1 MIDIAY
7 SVTENYVD
15 YCLVSVGSLL
25 SIDHGQGVRIHILS
39 DTFSDDLKSKI
50 SIFIKSRGGDVEFHV
65 ISDDFTK
72 DLKLGVWTK
81 HAWYRISLPEILPDI
96 QKILYVD
103 VDIAFANSLKNIFA
117 LDLSGH
123 SMAACMDVKAMD
135 MEVYRR
141 LNLPSDYRYVC
152 SGVLMMNLE
161 YMRENHTKDRILDYA
176 RTNLE
181 RLQSPD
187 QDSINAVCH
196 DTMLQLPLNYGVM
209 DAFYRHEGFVRRY
222 RKELV
227 DASRNPVII
236 HYAGCP
242 PWFAETTPHPM
253 ESYFWESATKNN
265 IRIQI
270 KHWSYGLNRFKIYLK
285 RALACCGVKRYAC
298 MKPVNLKRFIKEND
312 L

>member
-7 SVTENYVD
+7 SVTENYAD
-15 YCLVSVGSLL
+15 YCLVSIGSLL
-25 SIDHGQGVRIHILS
+25 AIDHGQRVRIHILS
-39 DTFSDDLKSKI
+39 DTFPETLKSKFSTFVRNRNADI
-50 SIFIKSRGGDVEFHV
+50 EFHLV
-65 ISDDFTK
+65 SDDFTQ

-81 HAWYRISLPEILPDI
+81 HAWYRICLPHILPHT

-103 VDIAFANSLKNIFA
+103 VDIAFANSLKNLFEIN
-117 LDLSGH
+117 LNGY
-123 SMAACMDVKAMD
+123 SMAACMDVKTMD
-135 MEVYRR
+135 KDVYGR
-141 LNLPSDYRYVC
+141 LNLPSEYRYIC

-161 YMRENHTKDRILDYA
+161 YMRENHTKERILDFA
-176 RTNLE
+176 RNNFE

-187 QDSINAVCH
+187 QDSINVVCH
-196 DTMLQLPLNYGVM
+196 ETILQLPLNYGVM
-209 DAFYRHEGFVRRY
+209 DAFYRNDDFIRVY

-227 DASRNPVII
+227 DASINPIII

-242 PWFAETTPHPM
+242 PWFAETIPHPM

-270 KHWSYGLNRFKIYLK
+270 RHWSHGWNRLKISIK
-285 RALACCGVKRYAC
+285 RALACCGVKRYTC
-298 MKPVNLKRFIKEND
+298 MKQVNLKRFIKEND